1 MDGAEA
7 LNCRIIEG
15 ALAKTSVR
23 LNGVYIPA
31 RSVEHMLGRYVEAL
45 MAQNRDEVFRVGL
58 CGSAV
63 PIRFRDRYLLVCS
76 HHQIAQRELDTICL
90 LTRDGRSL
98 ITSGGARHFIDKR
111 NSDRYDLAAFD
122 FTEPCAELPYL
133 RERFFDFRKPLPSM
147 MSDKIVAVI
156 VSGFPFL
163 DQRYELEEKNQIGLT
178 KRIVTCRLDGQPSDD
193 AMLRLK
199 SIKALDFHPDGMSG
213 GSAFVVHMVGDE
225 LQAHFA
231 GIVMRGGQQHFY
243 ILKAGVVR
251 KFLSLFIDRTGG
263 EH

>member
-1 MDGAEA
+1 MNRNIESA
-7 LNCRIIEG
+7 LSK
-15 ALAKTSVR
+15 LSVR

-45 MAQNRDEVFRVGL
+45 MAQNEHEVFRVNL

-63 PIRFRDRYLLVCS
+63 PIRFRDQYLLVCT
-76 HHQIAQRELDTICL
+76 HHQIAQTNLETISL

-111 NSDRYDLAAFD
+111 DSDRYDLAAFD
-122 FTEPCAELPYL
+122 FTEPCTDLVDL
-133 RERFFDFRKPLPSM
+133 RERFFDLRDIPPSM
-147 MSDKIVAVI
+147 WNDKVI
-156 VSGFPFL
+156 AFVVSGFPFL
-163 DQRYELEEKNQIGLT
+163 EQRYELEEKNQIGLT
-178 KRIVTCRLDGQPSDD
+178 KRIVTCRIDGQPSDD

-225 LQAHFA
+225 PQAHFA

-251 KFLSLFIDRTGG
+251 EFLSLFIERHRDQNQKI
-263 EH
+263 